1 MFMHLI
7 AKEWLTVKKGRI
19 SAEVAFIQ
27 YGRCQSASM
36 ANTCGVWRLAGR
48 RWQRQMRR
56 YEELLY
62 VETPLRFFFFAPSIY
77 SIWMGSETRTAI
89 FFQKSKLFLSNE
101 EWNDVLWAL
110 DKPTKSRFKSSK
122 DIFYISI
129 FYRFGLNWLSI
140 NMQTAQ
146 FVETFGTCLVG
157 VDSSKKQQINTNYY
171 NRIDMFGYFLL
182 LCRRNET
189 IRNEMG

>member
-36 ANTCGVWRLAGR
+36 ANTCGVWHLAGR

-77 SIWMGSETRTAI
+77 SIWMRSETWLR
-89 FFQKSKLFLSNE
+89 FFFKNPNYFC
-101 EWNDVLWAL
+101 
-110 DKPTKSRFKSSK
+110 PTKNGMMFYEHWTNQQNLDSNLAKTF
-122 DIFYISI
+122 FYISI

>member
-36 ANTCGVWRLAGR
+36 ANTCGVWHLAGR

-77 SIWMGSETRTAI
+77 SIWMGSETRLRI
-89 FFQKSKLFLSNE
+89 FFEKSKLFLSNE